1 MQMEKEQKGRTQED
15 TNQKVINSSHYEHM
29 INHKKEKHEEKKKK
43 KTSLDFPVVQ
53 MALSIVYK

>member
-29 INHKKEKHEEKKKK
+29 INHKKEKHEEKKKN
-43 KTSLDFPVVQ
+43 SLDFPVVQ

>member
-1 MQMEKEQKGRTQED
+1 
-15 TNQKVINSSHYEHM
+15 M

>member
-1 MQMEKEQKGRTQED
+1 
-15 TNQKVINSSHYEHM
+15 M

-43 KTSLDFPVVQ
+43 NSLDFPVVQ